1 MKAEETNSNTVV
13 RLSEVDWKQTLRN
26 ALRSAQDLADAGLID
41 PAQIPQFDRV
51 LARYPL
57 ILTLYYADLIDRSD
71 PACPIRL
78 QAIPQL
84 RELVDEPGFYGDP
97 LRDLQNRPAPRI
109 THRYGHR
116 ALLHLTP
123 NCSMNCR
130 YCFRKSL
137 LGENRAEFFDGE
149 LAAAH
154 EYIAITPEIQ
164 EVIFSGG
171 DPFLANEKTLEQSL
185 GLLRRVS
192 HLRRVRFH
200 TRVPVTLPS
209 RVTSEF
215 VRMIG
220 LHGLP
225 SIVVVHFNH
234 PKELSFEAREAL
246 SILKAAG
253 HTLLNQSVLL
263 AGVND
268 NAITL
273 QRLSEGLFESGV
285 LPYYLHHPDR
295 AQGTKH
301 FDVSIE
307 RGLEIHTELR
317 RQLPGYLV
325 PRYVLDD
332 SHTPYKLDVCLT
344 DKA

>member
-1 MKAEETNSNTVV
+1 MKAEETPNTVV
-13 RLSEVDWKQTLRN
+13 RLPELDWKSSLRQ
-26 ALRSAQDLADAGLID
+26 ALRSAADLARAGFI
-41 PAQIPQFDRV
+41 AQEQIPQYEQV

-57 ILTLYYADLIDRSD
+57 VLTPYYASLIDRND
-71 PACPIRL
+71 PQCPIRL

-84 RELVDEPGFYGDP
+84 VELKDEPGFSPDP
-97 LRDLQNRPAPRI
+97 LRDLQNRPVPRI

-137 LGENRAEFFDGE
+137 LGENREEFFDGE
-149 LAAAH
+149 LTSAL
-154 EYIAITPEIQ
+154 EYIALTPEMQ

-171 DPFLANEKTLEQSL
+171 DPFLANEKTLENTL
-185 GLLRRVS
+185 ELLRKVS

-209 RVTSEF
+209 RVTPEF
-215 VRMIG
+215 ARLISS
-220 LHGLP
+220 HGLP

-234 PKELSFEAREAL
+234 PKELTFEAREAL
-246 SILKAAG
+246 AVLKSAG

-268 NAITL
+268 SAETL
-273 QRLSEGLFESGV
+273 QRLNEGLFESGV

-295 AQGTKH
+295 AQGTAH
-301 FDVSIE
+301 FDVTME
-307 RGLEIHTELR
+307 RGMVIHDELR
-317 RQLPGYLV
+317 RRLPGYLV
-325 PRYVLDD
+325 PRYVWDD
-332 SHTPYKLDVCLT
+332 SRSPFKLDVCRKLGG
-344 DKA
+344 

>member
-1 MKAEETNSNTVV
+1 MKAEEANSTVV
-13 RLSEVDWKQTLRN
+13 RLPEVDWKVSLRQ
-26 ALRSAQDLADAGLID
+26 ALRSASDLASAGLIE
-41 PAQIPQFDRV
+41 PERVLEYEKV
-51 LARYPL
+51 LARYPM
-57 ILTLYYADLIDRSD
+57 ILTPYYASLIDRRD

-84 RELVDEPGFYGDP
+84 VELDDEPGYSQDP

-149 LAAAH
+149 LAAAM
-154 EYIAITPEIQ
+154 EYIALTPEMQ

-185 GLLRRVS
+185 ERLSKVS

-209 RVTSEF
+209 RVTPEF
-215 VRMIG
+215 ARLIG
-220 LHGLP
+220 SHGLP

-234 PKELSFEAREAL
+234 PKELTFEAREAL

-268 NAITL
+268 SHETL
-273 QRLSEGLFESGV
+273 QRLSESLFESGV

-295 AQGTKH
+295 AQGTAH
-301 FDVSIE
+301 FDVTME
-307 RGLEIHTELR
+307 RGLMIHNELR
-317 RQLPGYLV
+317 RQLAGYLV
-325 PRYVLDD
+325 PRYVWDD
-332 SHTPYKLDVCLT
+332 SRSPFKLDVCRTLG
-344 DKA
+344 A